1 MARPLDP
8 RLLHHARAARGY
20 VVLTAG
26 LGLVTAALVV
36 VQALLL
42 ARVVA
47 GTVVDGERLGPLTT
61 PLVALVAV
69 VAARAAT
76 AWAQDRFGHRAA
88 TTVVA
93 QLRARVVG
101 HVVALGPQALE
112 GDAGPAVATLTTRG
126 LDALDGYLVRY
137 LPQLLMAATVT
148 PAVLVVVWW
157 HDTLAAV
164 TMVVTLPLVP
174 LFMVLVGL
182 TTQDAADRRLRSMQR
197 LGGQVLDL
205 VAGLPTLRALGR
217 ERGQAPRVR
226 ASGEA
231 YRRATM
237 RTLRQA
243 FLSALVL
250 ETLTTISVALVAV
263 GIGLRLVYSEL
274 DLRTGLAV
282 LVLAPE
288 VYLPLRMV
296 GVHYHASVDG
306 LAAASEAFA
315 VLERPLPRAGTVPC
329 PDLRT
334 ATVRLAGVDV
344 VHAGRD
350 TATPAGLDVV
360 VRPGRVV
367 ALVGPSGAG
376 KSTAVQVLLGLRPP
390 DAGQVL
396 VEPHDGGAAVDL
408 ADVDRASWF
417 VQVAWVP
424 QRPLLVPGTLAENL
438 RLGGPT
444 DGPTDGSDGPADGP
458 ATAEGDDV
466 AVERAA
472 RAAGLDTVVAALPHG
487 WDTRIGQGGHGLSAG
502 QRQRLAVARALL
514 RPAALVVLD
523 EPTAHLDAAT
533 EQIVHE
539 AVRELRR
546 RGAAVVLVAHRPAL
560 VALADDVVTV
570 HAGERTRPLAAAVPA

>member
-8 RLLHHARAARGY
+8 RLLRHARAARGY
-20 VVLTAG
+20 VVLTAV
-26 LGLVTAALVV
+26 LGLVTAGLVV
-36 VQALLL
+36 AQALLL
-42 ARVVA
+42 ARVIA
-47 GTVVDGERLGPLTT
+47 GAVTDGERLGAPGDPLTL
-61 PLVALVAV
+61 PLALLVAV
-69 VAARAAT
+69 VTARAAT
-76 AWAQDRFGHRAA
+76 AWAQDRYGHRAA

-101 HVVALGPQALE
+101 HVAALGPQALD
-112 GDAGPAVATLTTRG
+112 GDAGPAIATLTTRG

-182 TTQDAADRRLRSMQR
+182 TTQDAADRRLRTLQR

-226 ASGEA
+226 ESGEA

-306 LAAASEAFA
+306 LAAATEAFA
-315 VLERPLPRAGTVPC
+315 VLDRPAPVTGTVPA

-334 ATVRLAGVDV
+334 AHLRLVGVGV

-350 TATPAGLDVV
+350 RATPAGLDVEI
-360 VRPGRVV
+360 RPGRVV

-376 KSTAVQVLLGLRPP
+376 KSTAVQVLLGLRRP
-390 DAGQVL
+390 DAGRVL
-396 VEPHDGGAAVDL
+396 VEPTGGVPLDL
-408 ADVDRASWF
+408 VDVDPASWF
-417 VQVAWVP
+417 AQVAWVP

-438 RLGGPT
+438 RLAAT
-444 DGPTDGSDGPADGP
+444 DATDADLDG
-458 ATAEGDDV
+458 T
-466 AVERAA
+466 A
-472 RAAGLDTVVAALPHG
+472 RAAGLDTVVAELPLG
-487 WDTRIGQGGHGLSAG
+487 WATPLGQGGHGLSAG

-523 EPTAHLDAAT
+523 EPTAHLDPAT
-533 EQIVHE
+533 EEIVHE
-539 AVRELRR
+539 AVRALRR

-570 HAGERTRPLAAAVPA
+570 RAGDPAAEPADTAAVPA